1 MASLPVPDGIDL
13 SESRVA
19 SIIGALSCTWALAAI
34 AVALRFLARRIQSNK
49 LWLEDWLITVSL
61 TAAAVHVFISI
72 GYMIPNGTGKHIWV
86 APTSAT
92 RAWAIGLFVSEVAYT
107 VTLSTVKWS
116 TLALY
121 WRIFNARKSIRYY
134 IWAMTGIVLAWFI
147 AVILVTIFQCLPV
160 HAFWARYDT
169 VNPLSSD
176 QYTCGVDVKMFFKGN
191 SIPNIITD
199 ALVVLLPIPYVW
211 KLQLHKAQ
219 KFALA
224 GIFALGTFVTV
235 VSMARLNV
243 ILLVDLTSPDIT
255 WNFIDTI
262 IWTNVEANTAI
273 ICACLPCL
281 KPILNLALNGRLKS
295 SIKRSGQNSGGQY
308 ILNDR
313 TKPSTA
319 NGSSY
324 LGGSGT
330 GAMRKGVGGGA
341 EDERPFTRL
350 SERDSEPSID
360 IANDD
365 GGSGHGNGRVGEAV
379 AAEATP
385 EVPLTTENVGN
396 ATQPITPVSP
406 AAAASSPAATVSPA
420 AAIVAEEDPD
430 PSTDG
435 YETGSDGNSNASTS
449 LSSSVRDYEWENKRR
464 YHKFKQ
470 GRYLCPNDEPEQD
483 REDMKHA
490 LVVHI
495 CDGDLHSAPLG
506 NPQKI
511 LDIGTGTGIWA
522 IDMGDNYPEADIDG
536 IDLSPIQPGFV
547 PPNVRFL
554 VDDAEADWLYPDNSV
569 DFIHLRHMAPFI
581 KDWPRLLR
589 QAYRV
594 LKPGGWIEL
603 QELRWRFACDD
614 DTMGP
619 DYAPTKMANLIEE
632 GLGKFGF
639 ELYASETNPE
649 RLRVG
654 GFVTQVHDV
663 KKVPLGRWPK
673 DDNLKTIGSYS
684 QAVLFDGLQAITM
697 GPLTRGLG
705 WTPEEV
711 EVLLMQVRKDLRNAA
726 FHTYVYYHALSGQ
739 KPVEGA

>member
-72 GYMIPNGTGKHIWV
+72 GYMIPNGTGEHIWV

-134 IWAMTGIVLAWFI
+134 IWAMAGIVLAWFI

-169 VNPLSSD
+169 VKPLSSD

-243 ILLVDLTSPDIT
+243 ILSVDLTSPDIT

-273 ICACLPCL
+273 ICELACLPCL

-330 GAMRKGVGGGA
+330 GAMRKGLGGGGA

-360 IANDD
+360 VANDD
-365 GGSGHGNGRVGEAV
+365 GGSGHESLSKGRDDPIEVIERQKCVAEELAGEAI
-379 AAEATP
+379 ALEA
-385 EVPLTTENVGN
+385 VLR
-396 ATQPITPVSP
+396 VSP
-406 AAAASSPAATVSPA
+406 TTADNENAAAPAVPVAPASLAAASSPAPA
-420 AAIVAEEDPD
+420 ALTVAVEDPD

-435 YETGSDGNSNASTS
+435 YESG
-449 LSSSVRDYEWENKRR
+449 
-464 YHKFKQ
+464 
-470 GRYLCPNDEPEQD
+470 
-483 REDMKHA
+483 
-490 LVVHI
+490 
-495 CDGDLHSAPLG
+495 GDS
-506 NPQKI
+506 
-511 LDIGTGTGIWA
+511 
-522 IDMGDNYPEADIDG
+522 
-536 IDLSPIQPGFV
+536 
-547 PPNVRFL
+547 
-554 VDDAEADWLYPDNSV
+554 
-569 DFIHLRHMAPFI
+569 
-581 KDWPRLLR
+581 
-589 QAYRV
+589 RV
-594 LKPGGWIEL
+594 LKPAGWIKL

-614 DTMGP
+614 DTTTP
-619 DYAPTKMANLIEE
+619 DYAPSRMTNLIEE
-632 GLGKFGF
+632 GLSKFGS

-649 RLRVG
+649 RLRAG
-654 GFVTQVHDV
+654 GFVTKVHNI

-673 DDNLKTIGSYS
+673 DDNLRTIG
-684 QAVLFDGLQAITM
+684 L
-697 GPLTRGLG
+697 
-705 WTPEEV
+705 
-711 EVLLMQVRKDLRNAA
+711 
-726 FHTYVYYHALSGQ
+726 
-739 KPVEGA
+739 

>member
-72 GYMIPNGTGKHIWV
+72 GYI
-86 APTSAT
+86 
-92 RAWAIGLFVSEVAYT
+92 
-107 VTLSTVKWS
+107 KWS

-134 IWAMTGIVLAWFI
+134 IWAMAGIVLAWFI

-243 ILLVDLTSPDIT
+243 ILSVDLTSPDIT

-295 SIKRSGQNSGGQY
+295 SIRRSGQNSGGQY

-313 TKPSTA
+313 TKPSTT

-330 GAMRKGVGGGA
+330 GAMRKGVGGGGA

-365 GGSGHGNGRVGEAV
+365 GGSGHGSLSKAGVTINTQEGRVGEA
-379 AAEATP
+379 AAVEATP
-385 EVPLTTENVGN
+385 EVPPTTENAGN
-396 ATQPITPVSP
+396 ATQPIAPVSP
-406 AAAASSPAATVSPA
+406 AAVASSPAAPVSPA

-435 YETGSDGNSNASTS
+435 YETGSDGSSNASTS

-495 CDGDLHSAPLG
+495 CDGDLH
-506 NPQKI
+506 
-511 LDIGTGTGIWA
+511 
-522 IDMGDNYPEADIDG
+522 MGDNYPEADIDG

-569 DFIHLRHMAPFI
+569 DLIHLRHMAPFI

-619 DYAPTKMANLIEE
+619 DYTPTKMANLIEE

-649 RLRVG
+649 RLRAG
-654 GFVTQVHDV
+654 GFVKQVHDV

-673 DDNLKTIGSYS
+673 DDNLKTIGLYS

>member
-273 ICACLPCL
+273 IC
-281 KPILNLALNGRLKS
+281 
-295 SIKRSGQNSGGQY
+295 
-308 ILNDR
+308 D
-313 TKPSTA
+313 
-319 NGSSY
+319 
-324 LGGSGT
+324 
-330 GAMRKGVGGGA
+330 
-341 EDERPFTRL
+341 
-350 SERDSEPSID
+350 
-360 IANDD
+360 
-365 GGSGHGNGRVGEAV
+365 GRVGKAV

-385 EVPLTTENVGN
+385 EVPLTTENAGN

-435 YETGSDGNSNASTS
+435 YEAGSDGNSNASTS

-649 RLRVG
+649 RLRAG

>member
-61 TAAAVHVFISI
+61 IAAAVHVFISI

-86 APTSAT
+86 APASAT

-134 IWAMTGIVLAWFI
+134 IWAMAGIVLAWFI

-160 HAFWARYDT
+160 HAFWARYDA

-243 ILLVDLTSPDIT
+243 ILSVDLTSPDIT

-330 GAMRKGVGGGA
+330 GAMRKGVGGGGA

-365 GGSGHGNGRVGEAV
+365 GGSGHG
-379 AAEATP
+379 
-385 EVPLTTENVGN
+385 
-396 ATQPITPVSP
+396 
-406 AAAASSPAATVSPA
+406 
-420 AAIVAEEDPD
+420 
-430 PSTDG
+430 
-435 YETGSDGNSNASTS
+435 S
-449 LSSSVRDYEWENKRR
+449 LSKAGVTIDT
-464 YHKFKQ
+464 Q
-470 GRYLCPNDEPEQD
+470 G
-483 REDMKHA
+483 A
-490 LVVHI
+490 S
-495 CDGDLHSAPLG
+495 G
-506 NPQKI
+506 
-511 LDIGTGTGIWA
+511 
-522 IDMGDNYPEADIDG
+522 
-536 IDLSPIQPGFV
+536 
-547 PPNVRFL
+547 
-554 VDDAEADWLYPDNSV
+554 
-569 DFIHLRHMAPFI
+569 
-581 KDWPRLLR
+581 
-589 QAYRV
+589 
-594 LKPGGWIEL
+594 KP
-603 QELRWRFACDD
+603 
-614 DTMGP
+614 
-619 DYAPTKMANLIEE
+619 
-632 GLGKFGF
+632 
-639 ELYASETNPE
+639 AS
-649 RLRVG
+649 
-654 GFVTQVHDV
+654 
-663 KKVPLGRWPK
+663 
-673 DDNLKTIGSYS
+673 
-684 QAVLFDGLQAITM
+684 
-697 GPLTRGLG
+697 
-705 WTPEEV
+705 
-711 EVLLMQVRKDLRNAA
+711 
-726 FHTYVYYHALSGQ
+726 
-739 KPVEGA
+739 

>member
-273 ICACLPCL
+273 IC
-281 KPILNLALNGRLKS
+281 
-295 SIKRSGQNSGGQY
+295 
-308 ILNDR
+308 D
-313 TKPSTA
+313 
-319 NGSSY
+319 
-324 LGGSGT
+324 
-330 GAMRKGVGGGA
+330 
-341 EDERPFTRL
+341 
-350 SERDSEPSID
+350 
-360 IANDD
+360 
-365 GGSGHGNGRVGEAV
+365 GRVGEAV

-490 LVVHI
+490 LVLHI

-589 QAYRV
+589 QAYSRV

>member
-72 GYMIPNGTGKHIWV
+72 GYMIPNGTGEHIWV

-134 IWAMTGIVLAWFI
+134 IWALAGIVLAWFI

-243 ILLVDLTSPDIT
+243 ILSVDLTSPDIT

-319 NGSSY
+319 KGSSY

-330 GAMRKGVGGGA
+330 GAMRKGLGGGGA

-360 IANDD
+360 VANDD
-365 GGSGHGNGRVGEAV
+365 GGSGHESLSKGRVIID
-379 AAEATP
+379 
-385 EVPLTTENVGN
+385 
-396 ATQPITPVSP
+396 TQGASGKP
-406 AAAASSPAATVSPA
+406 AP
-420 AAIVAEEDPD
+420 
-430 PSTDG
+430 
-435 YETGSDGNSNASTS
+435 
-449 LSSSVRDYEWENKRR
+449 
-464 YHKFKQ
+464 
-470 GRYLCPNDEPEQD
+470 
-483 REDMKHA
+483 
-490 LVVHI
+490 
-495 CDGDLHSAPLG
+495 
-506 NPQKI
+506 
-511 LDIGTGTGIWA
+511 
-522 IDMGDNYPEADIDG
+522 
-536 IDLSPIQPGFV
+536 
-547 PPNVRFL
+547 
-554 VDDAEADWLYPDNSV
+554 
-569 DFIHLRHMAPFI
+569 
-581 KDWPRLLR
+581 
-589 QAYRV
+589 
-594 LKPGGWIEL
+594 
-603 QELRWRFACDD
+603 
-614 DTMGP
+614 
-619 DYAPTKMANLIEE
+619 
-632 GLGKFGF
+632 
-639 ELYASETNPE
+639 
-649 RLRVG
+649 
-654 GFVTQVHDV
+654 
-663 KKVPLGRWPK
+663 
-673 DDNLKTIGSYS
+673 
-684 QAVLFDGLQAITM
+684 
-697 GPLTRGLG
+697 
-705 WTPEEV
+705 
-711 EVLLMQVRKDLRNAA
+711 
-726 FHTYVYYHALSGQ
+726 
-739 KPVEGA
+739 

>member
-19 SIIGALSCTWALAAI
+19 SIIGALSCTWAIAAI

-72 GYMIPNGTGKHIWV
+72 GYMIPNGTGEHIWV

-134 IWAMTGIVLAWFI
+134 IWAMAGIVLAWFI

-243 ILLVDLTSPDIT
+243 ILSVDLTSPDIT

-273 ICACLPCL
+273 ICELACLPCL

-295 SIKRSGQNSGGQY
+295 SIERSGQNSGGQY

-319 NGSSY
+319 KGSSY

-330 GAMRKGVGGGA
+330 GAMRKGLGGGGA

-360 IANDD
+360 VANDD
-365 GGSGHGNGRVGEAV
+365 GGTR
-379 AAEATP
+379 
-385 EVPLTTENVGN
+385 LF
-396 ATQPITPVSP
+396 ITPQ
-406 AAAASSPAATVSPA
+406 
-420 AAIVAEEDPD
+420 
-430 PSTDG
+430 
-435 YETGSDGNSNASTS
+435 
-449 LSSSVRDYEWENKRR
+449 R
-464 YHKFKQ
+464 Y
-470 GRYLCPNDEPEQD
+470 
-483 REDMKHA
+483 
-490 LVVHI
+490 
-495 CDGDLHSAPLG
+495 
-506 NPQKI
+506 
-511 LDIGTGTGIWA
+511 DIGTGTSIWA
-522 IDMGDNYPEADIDG
+522 IDNVQVGDNYPEAHVIG
-536 IDLSPIQPGFV
+536 IDLSLIQRGFV
-547 PPNVRFL
+547 PPNVKFL
-554 VDDAEADWLYPDNSV
+554 VDDAEAEWLYPDNSIG
-569 DFIHLRHMAPFI
+569 FIHPRHMAPFI

-594 LKPGGWIEL
+594 LKPGGWIKL

-614 DTMGP
+614 DTTTP
-619 DYAPTKMANLIEE
+619 DYAPSRMTNLIEE
-632 GLGKFGF
+632 GLSKFGS

-649 RLRVG
+649 RLRAG
-654 GFVTQVHDV
+654 GFVTKVHNI

-673 DDNLKTIGSYS
+673 DDNLRTIGLYS
-684 QAVLFDGLQAITM
+684 QVVLYDGLQAITM
-697 GPLTRGLG
+697 GPLTRGL
-705 WTPEEV
+705 
-711 EVLLMQVRKDLRNAA
+711 
-726 FHTYVYYHALSGQ
+726 
-739 KPVEGA
+739 